1 MAARENQGFIIGI
14 IVLAI
19 LTVIL
24 LVTTVFSTMK
34 AYESHDKM
42 VAAVEDSAYQKSLA
56 NAYTAKADMLSATLG
71 LEGTSPTEITTFR
84 DLITNQKRNAGD
96 KAGDIQQIAD
106 SAQSIYEI
114 YEKDMAFNAAITD
127 GQPGGDAD
135 NTYKGTIDKIA
146 SALRSQTE
154 NAFDKTKETKRILA
168 ETEQAKATLT
178 NTLNERTKALNQTE
192 QDLAAE
198 KQRNKRAEDQL
209 IEQAKSIQDSKD
221 TLQAEFEDQK
231 SALQNT
237 IATTKN
243 DLQFVVKQNDALK
256 TKINEYERQVFDSP
270 DGEIVQVAASGGSVF
285 IDLGRLDG
293 VRTNL
298 TFAIY
303 DRTATDFEKDR
314 HKATIEVTEIL
325 GDHRSKA
332 RVTEEN
338 PLDPILA
345 KDKILSATFD
355 RGDTVAVAL
364 GGFFDIDNDGISD
377 LKRLKRMIENNGGR
391 IVASH
396 DENGNITGEIDSTT
410 RYFVLGPP
418 PQGGSSRNVVTAMA
432 TMQKQAEGNSVDT
445 IDINKLLAWMGVSRR
460 AKIERLDNRLGENG
474 FQPRSPLGS
483 GAGSSSRGAAG
494 SGSR

>member
-19 LTVIL
+19 LSVIL

-42 VAAVEDSAYQKSLA
+42 VAAVEDSASQKALA

-71 LEGTSPTEITTFR
+71 LEGTSPAEITTFR

-96 KAGDIQQIAD
+96 KAADIQQIAD

-114 YEKDMAFNAAITD
+114 YQKDMAFNAAITD
-127 GQPGGDAD
+127 GGQAGGDAD
-135 NTYKGTIDKIA
+135 NTYKGTVDKIS

-154 NAFDKTKETKRILA
+154 NAFDKTKETKRIIA
-168 ETEQAKATLT
+168 ETEQKIATIT
-178 NTLNERTKALNQTE
+178 NTLNERTKALNQLE
-192 QDLAAE
+192 EDFAAE
-198 KQRNKRAEDQL
+198 KTRNKKAEEDL
-209 IEQAKSIQDSKD
+209 IAQAKSIQDSKD

-256 TKINEYERQVFDSP
+256 TRINEYERQVFDSP
-270 DGEIVQVAASGGSVF
+270 DGEIVQVAQTSGSVF

-298 TFAIY
+298 SFAIY

-314 HKATIEVTEIL
+314 HKATIEVVEIL
-325 GDHRSKA
+325 GDHLSKA
-332 RVTEEN
+332 RVTEED
-338 PLDPILA
+338 PLDPILV

-355 RGDTVAVAL
+355 RGDTVSIAL

-377 LKRLKRMIENNGGR
+377 LKRLKRMIENNGGK

-418 PQGGSSRNVVTAMA
+418 PKGGSARNVVSAMA

-445 IDINKLLAWMGVSRR
+445 IDLNKLLAWMGVSRR

-474 FQPRSPLGS
+474 FQPRYPSSPAASGS
-483 GAGSSSRGAAG
+483 GNR
-494 SGSR
+494 